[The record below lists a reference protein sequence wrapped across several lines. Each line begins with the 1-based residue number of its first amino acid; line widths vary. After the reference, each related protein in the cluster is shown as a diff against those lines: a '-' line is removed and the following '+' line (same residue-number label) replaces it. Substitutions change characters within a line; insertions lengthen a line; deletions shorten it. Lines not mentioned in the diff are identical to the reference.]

1 MRLTGAAPWLGAEPR
16 FVEGDIA
23 GFLVL
28 PSLGLQRL
36 FFYGRAQARE
46 GSVLPQA
53 YIGLTRYDDVLLA
66 LPGADVI
73 ELGGRERVRGFRQAA
88 VGDRMLFGSAEYR
101 VPLLTDL
108 QTRLLGLVSLG
119 AVTGAV
125 FIDGALVWTGDDFDA
140 AIRRTG
146 AGAELKN
153 ALRIGGL
160 QLGHAVG
167 FAQPIEH
174 VGGRDEYE
182 IYYRVRAAI
191 PF

>member
-1 MRLTGAAPWLGAEPR
+1 M
-16 FVEGDIA
+16 
-23 GFLVL
+23 
-28 PSLGLQRL
+28 
-36 FFYGRAQARE
+36 
-46 GSVLPQA
+46 
-53 YIGLTRYDDVLLA
+53 
-66 LPGADVI
+66 I

-108 QTRLLGLVSLG
+108 QTRLLGLISLG
-119 AVTGAV
+119 AVSGAA
-125 FIDGALVWTGDDFDA
+125 FIDGALVWTGDDFEA

-174 VGGRDEYE
+174 LGDPDRYE
-182 IYYRVRAAI
+182 VYYRLRAAL
-191 PF
+191 PL